1 MSLKSSVEY
10 LKGRAHR
17 FVRHVV
23 PANECRCGFCTRED
37 VSDDHESDCMDARV
51 FDDIAYNMCRDCD
64 DPTSLIGFFRII
76 ALFYDTSTSQN
87 CCVSILGDHGELQ
100 TYDDAV
106 SCMKYLMCDPMSDVD
121 AYMVSY
127 RQNIS
132 GDMAD
137 DYGITMHSYNLGGWR
152 EIF

>member
-1 MSLKSSVEY
+1 MSIKSSVEY

-37 VSDDHESDCMDARV
+37 VSDDLESDCMDARV

-76 ALFYDTSTSQN
+76 ALFYDASTSQN
-87 CCVSILGDHGELQ
+87 CCVSILGDHGELR

-127 RQNIS
+127 RQNLS

-137 DYGITMHSYNLGGWR
+137 DYGITMHSYNLGGWC

>member
-1 MSLKSSVEY
+1 MSIKYSVEC
-10 LKGRAHR
+10 LKRRAHR
-17 FVRHVV
+17 FFKHVL
-23 PANECRCGFCTRED
+23 PANECRCGLCSKGEALD
-37 VSDDHESDCMDARV
+37 GLESDCMDACV
-51 FDDIAYNMCRDCD
+51 FDAIAYHTCSECD
-64 DPTSLIGFFRII
+64 DPTSLTGFFRII
-76 ALFYDTSTSQN
+76 ALFYDASTSQN

-106 SCMKYLMCDPMSDVD
+106 SCMKYLMGDTMSDVD

-127 RQNIS
+127 RKDLI

-137 DYGITMHSYNLGGWR
+137 DCGLTMHSYNLGGWR